1 MADVKAWLTETRP
14 QFLLLTPVCVF
25 AGVAASLYDDVTF
38 HGLYFALAFIG
49 GLCAH
54 IAVNVL
60 NDYSDYKT
68 GVDLKT
74 IRTPFSGGSGMLPSA
89 RMKPG
94 EVMALGLGSL
104 VVVVG
109 IGIYFV
115 TVYGID
121 ILPIGITGLLFASL
135 YTPVIARLPASSE
148 VAAGGGFAL
157 ITLGTY
163 FTQSGTYSAAS
174 AVVTL
179 ITFLLVAN
187 LLLINEIPDVEAD
200 RLGGRRHL
208 PISYGTRS
216 AAIVYSAVAVLVYG
230 VIVVGV
236 ALEALPLMALL
247 GLLTVPFALKAM
259 KGSLS
264 NHDNIPDMIPSLGA
278 NVMMVL
284 ITPVLISTGII
295 VDVYIL

>member
-247 GLLTVPFALKAM
+247 GLLTVPFALKAV